1 VRRRP
6 ATTAGAEYQDQTFGF
21 GFVLIAWLFA
31 VSTRSQVQ
39 AFLFLSRKEE
49 IFREMVRNNDQ
60 PTKVALFIDWDN
72 LAISTSADMGG
83 SLPDVPALVGAS
95 QRYGEVV
102 VARAYSEWQ
111 MTSERLAVYRAGV
124 EPVYAPTFR
133 FESESQAGGS
143 KGKSLA
149 DPCMVAD
156 CVDFLHLMPEIQVYV
171 LISGDKDMV
180 PVVRLTQLRGKRVI
194 VIGPDLV
201 AAILRDMADEYIPY
215 RSLVDPSTL
224 QAPPPTNNRRRRS
237 DTGRQTR
244 AQSSS
249 SNPRTPPPAVEVEPV
264 RPAAQARQAPAAPT
278 EPAKPPAEESASST
292 EPAPPPKE
300 LTAPVRQVIDKLLGI
315 LAEKEAAGR
324 ARVRST
330 NLRDLMHGRHSGF
343 HEKNLGFRRFKD
355 LLDVAEEHGLIEV
368 KREGPVLW
376 VTALMK
382 VEEPA
387 KPEPAKPEPAQ
398 PEPEADQPAATT
410 APSPD
415 ETPAKPQ
422 LTPDSVDDRL
432 MDVVRFVAEL
442 RTRSRWLTYTYVLT
456 NLTNH
461 LAQSQPDSNVD
472 AEARGS
478 LDRLVK
484 DNAITID
491 REPREIEVG
500 SSRHRVR
507 MCHLNEDHPLVVAAA
522 EQPMEEKTPA
532 PSVDEQAPQSADE
545 PEPSAADEQPAAA
558 PEPVTQIADE
568 QPEAEKDADTEEDQ
582 PDPFTEAA
590 SIVRDAVTDKKPYVG
605 AAFVKNRLTKRIGG
619 FDEKARGFKQFK
631 QFLLEVQRRG
641 LVKVK
646 SVGAATRVF
655 PADETNDK
663 AEQPAEDGA
672 AAGASA
678 VETGSEK

>member
-1 VRRRP
+1 
-6 ATTAGAEYQDQTFGF
+6 
-21 GFVLIAWLFA
+21 
-31 VSTRSQVQ
+31 
-39 AFLFLSRKEE
+39 
-49 IFREMVRNNDQ
+49 MVRNDDQ
-60 PTKVALFIDWDN
+60 HTTKVALFIDWDN

-83 SLPDVPALVGAS
+83 ALPDVPALVGTA

-133 FESESQAGGS
+133 FESDSQPGGS

-156 CVDFLHLMPEIQVYV
+156 CVDFLHLLPEIQVYV

-180 PVVRLTQLRGKRVI
+180 PVVRLTQLRGKRVV

-224 QAPPPTNNRRRRS
+224 QPPAPTNNRRRRS
-237 DTGRQTR
+237 DSGRQARGQPLSSTSGR
-244 AQSSS
+244 A
-249 SNPRTPPPAVEVEPV
+249 PAPVVEVEPA
-264 RPAAQARQAPAAPT
+264 RPAPEPRQSSPAPQPRQSSPAPAEPT
-278 EPAKPPAEESASST
+278 RASAEEPKPSEPASS
-292 EPAPPPKE
+292 PIE
-300 LTAPVRQVIDKLLGI
+300 LTEQVKVVIDKLLGI
-315 LAEKEAAGR
+315 LAEKDAAGR
-324 ARVRST
+324 SRVRST

-355 LLDVAEEHGLIEV
+355 LLDVAEEHSFIEV

-376 VTALMK
+376 VTALK
-382 VEEPA
+382 
-387 KPEPAKPEPAQ
+387 KPEEPAQ
-398 PEPEADQPAATT
+398 PDTATEQPPSAAV
-410 APSPD
+410 PSPD
-415 ETPAKPQ
+415 ETTAEPQ
-422 LTPDSVDDRL
+422 LTPESVDGQL
-432 MDVVRFVAEL
+432 TDVVRFISEL

-456 NLTNH
+456 NLANH
-461 LAQSQPDSNVD
+461 LAKNVPASRVD
-472 AEARGS
+472 AEARS
-478 LDRLVK
+478 ALDRLVK
-484 DNAITID
+484 DNAITVD

-522 EQPMEEKTPA
+522 EQPIEEKAPA
-532 PSVDEQAPQSADE
+532 PSVDDEAPRLADE
-545 PEPSAADEQPAAA
+545 TGPSVSDETGPSAADETGPSAADEQPAAP
-558 PEPVTQIADE
+558 PEPVLEVAAE
-568 QPEAEKDADTEEDQ
+568 QPGAEEEAESKEDE
-582 PDPFTEAA
+582 PDPFKEAA
-590 SIVRDAVTDKKPYVG
+590 TIVRDAVTDKKPYVG

-655 PADETNDK
+655 PAEEANGNS
-663 AEQPAEDGA
+663 EQPAEVSA
-672 AAGASA
+672 EAGASA
-678 VETGSEK
+678 SETGSEK

>member
-1 VRRRP
+1 
-6 ATTAGAEYQDQTFGF
+6 
-21 GFVLIAWLFA
+21 
-31 VSTRSQVQ
+31 
-39 AFLFLSRKEE
+39 
-49 IFREMVRNNDQ
+49 MVRNDDQ
-60 PTKVALFIDWDN
+60 HTTKVALFIDWDN

-83 SLPDVPALVGAS
+83 ALPDVPALVGTA

-133 FESESQAGGS
+133 FESDSQPGGS

-156 CVDFLHLMPEIQVYV
+156 CVDFLHLLPEIEVYV

-180 PVVRLTQLRGKRVI
+180 PVVRLTQLRGKRVV

-224 QAPPPTNNRRRRS
+224 QPPAPTNNRRRRS
-237 DTGRQTR
+237 DSGRQARGQPLSSTSGR
-244 AQSSS
+244 A
-249 SNPRTPPPAVEVEPV
+249 PAPVVEVEPA
-264 RPAAQARQAPAAPT
+264 RPAPEPRQSSPAPQPRQSSPAPAEPT
-278 EPAKPPAEESASST
+278 SASTEEPKPSEPASS
-292 EPAPPPKE
+292 PIE
-300 LTAPVRQVIDKLLGI
+300 LTEQVKVVIDKLLGI
-315 LAEKEAAGR
+315 LAEKDAAGR
-324 ARVRST
+324 SRVRST

-355 LLDVAEEHGLIEV
+355 LLDIAEEHSFIEV

-376 VTALMK
+376 VTALK
-382 VEEPA
+382 
-387 KPEPAKPEPAQ
+387 KPEEPAQ
-398 PEPEADQPAATT
+398 PDTATEQPPRAAV
-410 APSPD
+410 PSPD
-415 ETPAKPQ
+415 ETTAEPQ
-422 LTPDSVDDRL
+422 LTPESVDGQL
-432 MDVVRFVAEL
+432 TDVVRFISEL

-456 NLTNH
+456 NLANH
-461 LAQSQPDSNVD
+461 LAKNVPASRVD
-472 AEARGS
+472 AEARS
-478 LDRLVK
+478 ALDRLVK
-484 DNAITID
+484 DNAITVD

-522 EQPMEEKTPA
+522 EQPIEEKAPA
-532 PSVDEQAPQSADE
+532 PSVDDEAPRLADE
-545 PEPSAADEQPAAA
+545 TGPSVSDETGPSAADEQPAAP
-558 PEPVTQIADE
+558 PEPVLEVAAE
-568 QPEAEKDADTEEDQ
+568 QPGAEEEAEPKEDE
-582 PDPFTEAA
+582 PDPFKEAA
-590 SIVRDAVTDKKPYVG
+590 TIVRDAVTDKKPYVG

-655 PADETNDK
+655 PAEEANGNS
-663 AEQPAEDGA
+663 EQPAEVSA
-672 AAGASA
+672 EAGASA
-678 VETGSEK
+678 SETGSEK

>member
-1 VRRRP
+1 
-6 ATTAGAEYQDQTFGF
+6 
-21 GFVLIAWLFA
+21 
-31 VSTRSQVQ
+31 
-39 AFLFLSRKEE
+39 
-49 IFREMVRNNDQ
+49 MVRNDDQ
-60 PTKVALFIDWDN
+60 HTTKVALFIDWDN

-83 SLPDVPALVGAS
+83 ALPDVPALVTTA

-133 FESESQAGGS
+133 FESDSQPGGS

-156 CVDFLHLMPEIQVYV
+156 CVDFLHLLPEIEVYV

-180 PVVRLTQLRGKRVI
+180 PVVRLTQLRGKRVV

-224 QAPPPTNNRRRRS
+224 QPPAPTNNRRRRS
-237 DTGRQTR
+237 DSGRQARGQPLSSTSGR
-244 AQSSS
+244 A
-249 SNPRTPPPAVEVEPV
+249 PAPVVEVEPA
-264 RPAAQARQAPAAPT
+264 RPAPEPRQSSPAPQPRQSSPAPAEPT
-278 EPAKPPAEESASST
+278 SASTEEPKPSEPASS
-292 EPAPPPKE
+292 PME
-300 LTAPVRQVIDKLLGI
+300 LTEQVKVVIDKLLGI
-315 LAEKEAAGR
+315 LAEKDAAGR
-324 ARVRST
+324 SRVRST

-355 LLDVAEEHGLIEV
+355 LLDIAEEHSFIEV

-376 VTALMK
+376 VTALK
-382 VEEPA
+382 
-387 KPEPAKPEPAQ
+387 KPEEPAQ
-398 PEPEADQPAATT
+398 PDTATEQPPRAAV
-410 APSPD
+410 PSPD
-415 ETPAKPQ
+415 ETTAEPQ
-422 LTPDSVDDRL
+422 LTPESVDGQL
-432 MDVVRFVAEL
+432 TDVVRFISEL

-456 NLTNH
+456 NLANH
-461 LAQSQPDSNVD
+461 LAKNVPASRVD
-472 AEARGS
+472 AEARS
-478 LDRLVK
+478 ALDRLVK
-484 DNAITID
+484 DNAITVD

-522 EQPMEEKTPA
+522 EQPIEEKAPA
-532 PSVDEQAPQSADE
+532 PSVDDEAPRLADE
-545 PEPSAADEQPAAA
+545 TGPSVSDETGPSAADEQPAAP
-558 PEPVTQIADE
+558 PEPVLEVAAE
-568 QPEAEKDADTEEDQ
+568 QPGAEEEAETKEDE
-582 PDPFTEAA
+582 PDPFKEAA
-590 SIVRDAVTDKKPYVG
+590 TIVRDAVTDKKPYVG

-655 PADETNDK
+655 PAEEANGNS
-663 AEQPAEDGA
+663 EQPAEVSA
-672 AAGASA
+672 EAGASA
-678 VETGSEK
+678 SETGSEK

>member
-1 VRRRP
+1 
-6 ATTAGAEYQDQTFGF
+6 
-21 GFVLIAWLFA
+21 
-31 VSTRSQVQ
+31 
-39 AFLFLSRKEE
+39 
-49 IFREMVRNNDQ
+49 MVRNDDQ
-60 PTKVALFIDWDN
+60 HTTKVALFIDWDN

-83 SLPDVPALVGAS
+83 ALPDVPALVSTA

-133 FESESQAGGS
+133 FESDSQPGGS

-156 CVDFLHLMPEIQVYV
+156 CVDFLHLLPEIEVYV

-180 PVVRLTQLRGKRVI
+180 PVVRLTQLRGKRVV

-224 QAPPPTNNRRRRS
+224 QPPAPTNNRRRRS
-237 DTGRQTR
+237 DSGRQARGQPLSSTSGR
-244 AQSSS
+244 A
-249 SNPRTPPPAVEVEPV
+249 PAPVVEVEPA
-264 RPAAQARQAPAAPT
+264 RPAPEPRQSSPAPQPRQSSPAPAEPT
-278 EPAKPPAEESASST
+278 SASTEEPKPSEPASS
-292 EPAPPPKE
+292 PME
-300 LTAPVRQVIDKLLGI
+300 LTEQVKVVIDKLLGI
-315 LAEKEAAGR
+315 LAEKDAAGR
-324 ARVRST
+324 SRVRST

-355 LLDVAEEHGLIEV
+355 LLDIAEEHSFIEV

-376 VTALMK
+376 VTALK
-382 VEEPA
+382 
-387 KPEPAKPEPAQ
+387 KPEEPAQ
-398 PEPEADQPAATT
+398 PDTATEQPPRAAV
-410 APSPD
+410 PSPD
-415 ETPAKPQ
+415 ETTAEPQ
-422 LTPDSVDDRL
+422 LTPESVDGQL
-432 MDVVRFVAEL
+432 TDVVRFISEL

-456 NLTNH
+456 NLANH
-461 LAQSQPDSNVD
+461 LAKNVPASRVD
-472 AEARGS
+472 AEARS
-478 LDRLVK
+478 ALDRLVK
-484 DNAITID
+484 DNAITVD

-522 EQPMEEKTPA
+522 EQPIEEKAPA
-532 PSVDEQAPQSADE
+532 PSVDDEAPRLADE
-545 PEPSAADEQPAAA
+545 TGPSVSDETGPSAADEQPAAP
-558 PEPVTQIADE
+558 PEPVLEVAAE
-568 QPEAEKDADTEEDQ
+568 QPGAEEEAETKEDE
-582 PDPFTEAA
+582 PDPFKEAA
-590 SIVRDAVTDKKPYVG
+590 TIVRDAVTDKKPYVG

-655 PADETNDK
+655 PAEEANGNS
-663 AEQPAEDGA
+663 EQPAEVSA
-672 AAGASA
+672 EAGASA
-678 VETGSEK
+678 SETGSEK

>member
-1 VRRRP
+1 
-6 ATTAGAEYQDQTFGF
+6 
-21 GFVLIAWLFA
+21 
-31 VSTRSQVQ
+31 
-39 AFLFLSRKEE
+39 
-49 IFREMVRNNDQ
+49 MVRNDDQ
-60 PTKVALFIDWDN
+60 HTTKVALFIDWDN

-83 SLPDVPALVGAS
+83 ALPDVPALVGTA

-133 FESESQAGGS
+133 FESDSQPGGS

-156 CVDFLHLMPEIQVYV
+156 CVDFLHLLPEIQVYV

-180 PVVRLTQLRGKRVI
+180 PVVRLTQLRGKRVV

-224 QAPPPTNNRRRRS
+224 QPPAPTNNRRRRS
-237 DTGRQTR
+237 DSGRQARGQPLSSTSGR
-244 AQSSS
+244 A
-249 SNPRTPPPAVEVEPV
+249 PAPVVEVEPA
-264 RPAAQARQAPAAPT
+264 RPAPEPRQSSPAPQPRQSSPAPQPRQSSPAPAEPT
-278 EPAKPPAEESASST
+278 SASTEEPKPSEPASS
-292 EPAPPPKE
+292 PIE
-300 LTAPVRQVIDKLLGI
+300 LTEQVKVVIDKLLGI
-315 LAEKEAAGR
+315 LAEKDAAGR
-324 ARVRST
+324 SRVRST

-355 LLDVAEEHGLIEV
+355 LLDVAEEHSFIEV

-376 VTALMK
+376 VTALK
-382 VEEPA
+382 
-387 KPEPAKPEPAQ
+387 KPEEPAQ
-398 PEPEADQPAATT
+398 PDTATEQPPSAAV
-410 APSPD
+410 PSPD
-415 ETPAKPQ
+415 ETTAEPQ
-422 LTPDSVDDRL
+422 LTPESVDGQL
-432 MDVVRFVAEL
+432 TDVVRFISEL

-456 NLTNH
+456 NLANH
-461 LAQSQPDSNVD
+461 LAKNVPASRVD
-472 AEARGS
+472 AEARS
-478 LDRLVK
+478 ALDRLVK
-484 DNAITID
+484 DNAITVD

-522 EQPMEEKTPA
+522 EQPIEEKAPA
-532 PSVDEQAPQSADE
+532 PSVDDEAPRLADE
-545 PEPSAADEQPAAA
+545 TGPSVSDETGPSAADETGPSAADEQPAAP
-558 PEPVTQIADE
+558 PEPVLEVAAE
-568 QPEAEKDADTEEDQ
+568 QPGAEEEAERKEDE
-582 PDPFTEAA
+582 PDPFKEAA
-590 SIVRDAVTDKKPYVG
+590 TIVRDAVTDKKPYVG

-655 PADETNDK
+655 PAEEANGNS
-663 AEQPAEDGA
+663 EQPAEVSVE
-672 AAGASA
+672 AGASA
-678 VETGSEK
+678 SETGSEK

>member
-1 VRRRP
+1 
-6 ATTAGAEYQDQTFGF
+6 
-21 GFVLIAWLFA
+21 
-31 VSTRSQVQ
+31 
-39 AFLFLSRKEE
+39 
-49 IFREMVRNNDQ
+49 MVRNDDQ
-60 PTKVALFIDWDN
+60 HTTKVALFIDWDN

-83 SLPDVPALVGAS
+83 ALPDVPALVSTA

-133 FESESQAGGS
+133 FESDSQPGGS

-156 CVDFLHLMPEIQVYV
+156 CVDFLHLLPEIEVYV

-180 PVVRLTQLRGKRVI
+180 PVVRLTQLRGKRVV

-224 QAPPPTNNRRRRS
+224 QPPAPTNNRRRRS
-237 DTGRQTR
+237 DSGRQARGQPLSSTSGR
-244 AQSSS
+244 A
-249 SNPRTPPPAVEVEPV
+249 PAPVVEVEPA
-264 RPAAQARQAPAAPT
+264 RPAPEPRQSSPAPQPRQSSPAPAEPT
-278 EPAKPPAEESASST
+278 SASTEEPKPSEPASL
-292 EPAPPPKE
+292 PKE
-300 LTAPVRQVIDKLLGI
+300 LTEQVKVVIDKLLGI
-315 LAEKEAAGR
+315 LAEKDAAGR
-324 ARVRST
+324 SRVRST

-355 LLDVAEEHGLIEV
+355 LLDIAEEHSFIEV

-376 VTALMK
+376 VTALK
-382 VEEPA
+382 
-387 KPEPAKPEPAQ
+387 KPEEPAQ
-398 PEPEADQPAATT
+398 PDTATEQPPRAAV
-410 APSPD
+410 PSPD
-415 ETPAKPQ
+415 ETTAEPQ
-422 LTPDSVDDRL
+422 LTPESVDGQL
-432 MDVVRFVAEL
+432 TDVVRFISEL

-456 NLTNH
+456 NLANH
-461 LAQSQPDSNVD
+461 LAKNVPASRVD
-472 AEARGS
+472 AEARS
-478 LDRLVK
+478 ALDRLVK
-484 DNAITID
+484 DNAITVD

-522 EQPMEEKTPA
+522 EQPIEEKAPA
-532 PSVDEQAPQSADE
+532 PSVDDEAPRLADE
-545 PEPSAADEQPAAA
+545 TGPSVSDETGPSAADEQPAAP
-558 PEPVTQIADE
+558 PEPVLEVAAE
-568 QPEAEKDADTEEDQ
+568 QPGAEEEAETKEDE
-582 PDPFTEAA
+582 PDPFKEAA
-590 SIVRDAVTDKKPYVG
+590 TIVRDAVTDKKPYVG

-655 PADETNDK
+655 PAEEANGNS
-663 AEQPAEDGA
+663 EQPAEVSA
-672 AAGASA
+672 EAGASA
-678 VETGSEK
+678 SETGSEK

>member
-1 VRRRP
+1 
-6 ATTAGAEYQDQTFGF
+6 
-21 GFVLIAWLFA
+21 
-31 VSTRSQVQ
+31 
-39 AFLFLSRKEE
+39 
-49 IFREMVRNNDQ
+49 MVRNNDQ

-83 SLPDVPALVGAS
+83 LLPDVPALVGAA
-95 QRYGEVV
+95 QRYGEIV

-133 FESESQAGGS
+133 FESDNQPGGP

-201 AAILRDMADEYIPY
+201 AAILRDMADEFIPY
-215 RSLVDPSTL
+215 RSLVDPATL
-224 QAPPPTNNRRRRS
+224 QAPPPPTNNRRRRS
-237 DTGRQTR
+237 DSGRQTR
-244 AQSSS
+244 SQSSS
-249 SNPRTPPPAVEVEPV
+249 TATARTPAPAAEVEPV
-264 RPAAQARQAPAAPT
+264 RPAAQAKQTPAKASRGSKEDSTPSGESSAPT
-278 EPAKPPAEESASST
+278 TEFTAE
-292 EPAPPPKE
+292 
-300 LTAPVRQVIDKLLGI
+300 VRQVIDKLLGI

-343 HEKNLGFRRFKD
+343 HEKELGFRRFKD
-355 LLDVAEEHGLIEV
+355 LLDVAEEHGLIET

-376 VTALMK
+376 VTALK
-382 VEEPA
+382 
-387 KPEPAKPEPAQ
+387 KPEETAQ
-398 PEPEADQPAATT
+398 PEPEADQPAA
-410 APSPD
+410 APTRD
-415 ETPAKPQ
+415 ETPAEPQ
-422 LTPDSVDDRL
+422 LTPDTVDDQM
-432 MDVVRFVAEL
+432 MDVVRFVSEL

-461 LAQSQPDSNVD
+461 LAQNLPEAGVD
-472 AEARGS
+472 AEARSS
-478 LDRLVK
+478 LNRLVK
-484 DNAITID
+484 DNVITVD
-491 REPREIEVG
+491 KEPREIEIG

-507 MCHLNEDHPLVVAAA
+507 MCHLNEDHPLAVAVAEQTVEEKAPAASAQDQAPPSVETPEQVAA
-522 EQPMEEKTPA
+522 E
-532 PSVDEQAPQSADE
+532 
-545 PEPSAADEQPAAA
+545 EQPAAA
-558 PEPVTQIADE
+558 PEPVAEVAAEPAEADDE
-568 QPEAEKDADTEEDQ
+568 TEPEEEQ
-582 PDPFTEAA
+582 PDPFVEAA
-590 SIVRDAVTDKKPYVG
+590 AIVTAAVTDKKPYVG

-655 PADETNDK
+655 PPDQNNDK
-663 AEQPAEDGA
+663 AEQQSEEGA

-678 VETGSEK
+678 AESGSEK

>member
-1 VRRRP
+1 
-6 ATTAGAEYQDQTFGF
+6 
-21 GFVLIAWLFA
+21 
-31 VSTRSQVQ
+31 
-39 AFLFLSRKEE
+39 
-49 IFREMVRNNDQ
+49 MVRNNDQ

-249 SNPRTPPPAVEVEPV
+249 STNPRTPPPAVEVEPV
-264 RPAAQARQAPAAPT
+264 RPAAQARQAPAAPA
-278 EPAKPPAEESASST
+278 EPAKPPAEELASST

-315 LAEKEAAGR
+315 LAEK
-324 ARVRST
+324 
-330 NLRDLMHGRHSGF
+330 
-343 HEKNLGFRRFKD
+343 K
-355 LLDVAEEHGLIEV
+355 
-368 KREGPVLW
+368 
-376 VTALMK
+376 
-382 VEEPA
+382 
-387 KPEPAKPEPAQ
+387 
-398 PEPEADQPAATT
+398 
-410 APSPD
+410 
-415 ETPAKPQ
+415 
-422 LTPDSVDDRL
+422 
-432 MDVVRFVAEL
+432 
-442 RTRSRWLTYTYVLT
+442 
-456 NLTNH
+456 
-461 LAQSQPDSNVD
+461 
-472 AEARGS
+472 
-478 LDRLVK
+478 
-484 DNAITID
+484 
-491 REPREIEVG
+491 
-500 SSRHRVR
+500 
-507 MCHLNEDHPLVVAAA
+507 
-522 EQPMEEKTPA
+522 
-532 PSVDEQAPQSADE
+532 
-545 PEPSAADEQPAAA
+545 
-558 PEPVTQIADE
+558 
-568 QPEAEKDADTEEDQ
+568 
-582 PDPFTEAA
+582 
-590 SIVRDAVTDKKPYVG
+590 
-605 AAFVKNRLTKRIGG
+605 
-619 FDEKARGFKQFK
+619 
-631 QFLLEVQRRG
+631 
-641 LVKVK
+641 
-646 SVGAATRVF
+646 
-655 PADETNDK
+655 
-663 AEQPAEDGA
+663 QPAEPA
-672 AAGASA
+672 CA
-678 VETGSEK
+678 VPIFET

>member
-1 VRRRP
+1 
-6 ATTAGAEYQDQTFGF
+6 
-21 GFVLIAWLFA
+21 
-31 VSTRSQVQ
+31 
-39 AFLFLSRKEE
+39 
-49 IFREMVRNNDQ
+49 MVRNDDQ
-60 PTKVALFIDWDN
+60 HTTKVALFIDWDN

-83 SLPDVPALVGAS
+83 ALPDVPALVGTA

-133 FESESQAGGS
+133 FESDSQPGGS

-156 CVDFLHLMPEIQVYV
+156 CVDFLHLLPEIEVYV

-180 PVVRLTQLRGKRVI
+180 PVVRLTQLRGKRVV

-224 QAPPPTNNRRRRS
+224 QPPAPTNNRRRRS
-237 DTGRQTR
+237 DSGRQARGQPLSSTSGR
-244 AQSSS
+244 A
-249 SNPRTPPPAVEVEPV
+249 PAPVVEVEPA
-264 RPAAQARQAPAAPT
+264 RPAPEPRQSSPAPQPRQSSPAPAEPT
-278 EPAKPPAEESASST
+278 SASTEEPKPSEPASS
-292 EPAPPPKE
+292 PIE
-300 LTAPVRQVIDKLLGI
+300 LTEQVKVVIDKLLGI
-315 LAEKEAAGR
+315 LAEKDAAGR
-324 ARVRST
+324 SRVRST

-355 LLDVAEEHGLIEV
+355 LLDIAEEHSFIEV

-376 VTALMK
+376 VTALK
-382 VEEPA
+382 
-387 KPEPAKPEPAQ
+387 KPEEPAQ
-398 PEPEADQPAATT
+398 PDTATEQPPRAAV
-410 APSPD
+410 PSPD
-415 ETPAKPQ
+415 ETTAEPQ
-422 LTPDSVDDRL
+422 LTPESVDGQL
-432 MDVVRFVAEL
+432 TDVVRFISEL

-456 NLTNH
+456 NLANH
-461 LAQSQPDSNVD
+461 LAKNVPASRVD
-472 AEARGS
+472 AEARS
-478 LDRLVK
+478 ALDRLVK
-484 DNAITID
+484 DNAITVD

-522 EQPMEEKTPA
+522 EQPIEEKAPA
-532 PSVDEQAPQSADE
+532 PSVDDEAPRLAETGPSVSDE
-545 PEPSAADEQPAAA
+545 TGPSVSDETGPSAADEQPAAP
-558 PEPVTQIADE
+558 PEPVLEVAAE
-568 QPEAEKDADTEEDQ
+568 QPGAEEEAEPKEDE
-582 PDPFTEAA
+582 PDPFKEAA
-590 SIVRDAVTDKKPYVG
+590 TIVRDAVTDKKPYVG

-655 PADETNDK
+655 PAEEANGNS
-663 AEQPAEDGA
+663 EQPAEVSA
-672 AAGASA
+672 EAGASA
-678 VETGSEK
+678 SETGSEK

>member
-1 VRRRP
+1 
-6 ATTAGAEYQDQTFGF
+6 
-21 GFVLIAWLFA
+21 
-31 VSTRSQVQ
+31 
-39 AFLFLSRKEE
+39 
-49 IFREMVRNNDQ
+49 MVRNDDQ
-60 PTKVALFIDWDN
+60 HTTKVALFIDWDN

-83 SLPDVPALVGAS
+83 ALPDVPALVGTA

-133 FESESQAGGS
+133 FESDSQPGGS

-156 CVDFLHLMPEIQVYV
+156 CVDFLHLLPEIQVYV

-180 PVVRLTQLRGKRVI
+180 PVVRLTQLRGKRVV

-224 QAPPPTNNRRRRS
+224 QPPAPTNNRRRRS
-237 DTGRQTR
+237 DSGRQARGQPLSSTSGR
-244 AQSSS
+244 A
-249 SNPRTPPPAVEVEPV
+249 PAPVVEVEPA
-264 RPAAQARQAPAAPT
+264 RPAPEPRQSSPAPQPRQSSPAPAEPT
-278 EPAKPPAEESASST
+278 RASAEEPKPSEPASS
-292 EPAPPPKE
+292 PME
-300 LTAPVRQVIDKLLGI
+300 LTEQVKVVIDKLLGI
-315 LAEKEAAGR
+315 LAEKDAAGR
-324 ARVRST
+324 SRVRST

-355 LLDVAEEHGLIEV
+355 LLDVAEEHSFIEV

-376 VTALMK
+376 VTALK
-382 VEEPA
+382 
-387 KPEPAKPEPAQ
+387 KPEEPAQ
-398 PEPEADQPAATT
+398 PDTATEQPPSAAV
-410 APSPD
+410 PSPD
-415 ETPAKPQ
+415 ETTAEPQ
-422 LTPDSVDDRL
+422 LTPESVDGQL
-432 MDVVRFVAEL
+432 TDVVRFISEL

-456 NLTNH
+456 NLANH
-461 LAQSQPDSNVD
+461 LAKNVPASRVD
-472 AEARGS
+472 AEARS
-478 LDRLVK
+478 ALDRLVK
-484 DNAITID
+484 DNAITVD

-522 EQPMEEKTPA
+522 EQPIEEKAPA
-532 PSVDEQAPQSADE
+532 PSVDDEAPRLADE
-545 PEPSAADEQPAAA
+545 TGPSVSDETAPSVSDETGPSVSDETGPSAADEQPAAP
-558 PEPVTQIADE
+558 PEPVLEVAAE
-568 QPEAEKDADTEEDQ
+568 QPGAEEEAETKEDE
-582 PDPFTEAA
+582 PDPFKEAA
-590 SIVRDAVTDKKPYVG
+590 TIVRDAVTDKKPYVG

-655 PADETNDK
+655 PAGEANGNS
-663 AEQPAEDGA
+663 EQPAEVSA
-672 AAGASA
+672 EAGASA
-678 VETGSEK
+678 SETGSEK

>member
-1 VRRRP
+1 
-6 ATTAGAEYQDQTFGF
+6 
-21 GFVLIAWLFA
+21 
-31 VSTRSQVQ
+31 
-39 AFLFLSRKEE
+39 
-49 IFREMVRNNDQ
+49 MVRNDDQ
-60 PTKVALFIDWDN
+60 DTTKVALFIDWDN

-83 SLPDVPALVGAS
+83 ALPDVPALVSTA

-133 FESESQAGGS
+133 FESDSQPGGS

-156 CVDFLHLMPEIQVYV
+156 CVDFLHLLPEIQVYV

-180 PVVRLTQLRGKRVI
+180 PVVRLTQLRGKRVV

-224 QAPPPTNNRRRRS
+224 QPPAPTNNRRRRS
-237 DTGRQTR
+237 DSGRQARGQPLSSTSGR
-244 AQSSS
+244 A
-249 SNPRTPPPAVEVEPV
+249 PAPVVEVEPA
-264 RPAAQARQAPAAPT
+264 RPAPEPRQSSPAPQPRQSSPAPAEPT
-278 EPAKPPAEESASST
+278 RASAEEPKPSEPASL
-292 EPAPPPKE
+292 PKE
-300 LTAPVRQVIDKLLGI
+300 LTEQVKVVIDKLLGI
-315 LAEKEAAGR
+315 LAEKDAAGR
-324 ARVRST
+324 SRVRST

-355 LLDVAEEHGLIEV
+355 LLDVAEEHSFIEV

-376 VTALMK
+376 VTALK
-382 VEEPA
+382 
-387 KPEPAKPEPAQ
+387 KPEEPAQ
-398 PEPEADQPAATT
+398 PDTATEQPPSAAV
-410 APSPD
+410 PSPD
-415 ETPAKPQ
+415 ETTAEPQ
-422 LTPDSVDDRL
+422 LTPESVDGQL
-432 MDVVRFVAEL
+432 TDVVRFISEL

-456 NLTNH
+456 NLANH
-461 LAQSQPDSNVD
+461 LAKNVPASRVD
-472 AEARGS
+472 AEARS
-478 LDRLVK
+478 ALDRLVK
-484 DNAITID
+484 DNAITVD

-522 EQPMEEKTPA
+522 EQPIEEKAPA
-532 PSVDEQAPQSADE
+532 PSVDDEAPRLADE
-545 PEPSAADEQPAAA
+545 TGPSVSDETGPSAADETGPSAADEQPAAP
-558 PEPVTQIADE
+558 PEPVLEVAAE
-568 QPEAEKDADTEEDQ
+568 QPGAEEEAESKEDE
-582 PDPFTEAA
+582 PDPFKEAA
-590 SIVRDAVTDKKPYVG
+590 TIVRDAVTDKKPYVG

-655 PADETNDK
+655 PAEEANGNS
-663 AEQPAEDGA
+663 EQPAEVSA
-672 AAGASA
+672 EAGASA
-678 VETGSEK
+678 SETGSEK

>member
-1 VRRRP
+1 
-6 ATTAGAEYQDQTFGF
+6 
-21 GFVLIAWLFA
+21 
-31 VSTRSQVQ
+31 
-39 AFLFLSRKEE
+39 
-49 IFREMVRNNDQ
+49 MVRNDDQ
-60 PTKVALFIDWDN
+60 HTTKVALFIDWDN

-83 SLPDVPALVGAS
+83 ALPDVPALVGTA

-133 FESESQAGGS
+133 FESDSQPGGS

-156 CVDFLHLMPEIQVYV
+156 CVDFLHLLPEIQVYV

-224 QAPPPTNNRRRRS
+224 QPPAPTNNRRRRS
-237 DTGRQTR
+237 DSGRQARGQPLSSTSGR
-244 AQSSS
+244 A
-249 SNPRTPPPAVEVEPV
+249 PVPVVEVEPA
-264 RPAAQARQAPAAPT
+264 RPAPEPRQSLPALAEPTRAPT
-278 EPAKPPAEESASST
+278 EEPKPS
-292 EPAPPPKE
+292 EPASPPKE
-300 LTAPVRQVIDKLLGI
+300 LTEQVKVVIDKLLGI
-315 LAEKEAAGR
+315 LAEKDAAGR
-324 ARVRST
+324 SRVRST

-355 LLDVAEEHGLIEV
+355 LLDVAEEHSFIEV

-376 VTALMK
+376 VTALK
-382 VEEPA
+382 
-387 KPEPAKPEPAQ
+387 KPEEPAQ
-398 PEPEADQPAATT
+398 PDTATEQPPSAAV
-410 APSPD
+410 PSPD
-415 ETPAKPQ
+415 ETTAEPQ
-422 LTPDSVDDRL
+422 LTPESVDGQL
-432 MDVVRFVAEL
+432 TDVVRFISEL

-456 NLTNH
+456 NLANH
-461 LAQSQPDSNVD
+461 LAQNVPASRVD
-472 AEARGS
+472 AEARS
-478 LDRLVK
+478 ALDRLVK
-484 DNAITID
+484 DNAITVD

-522 EQPMEEKTPA
+522 EQPIEEKAPA
-532 PSVDEQAPQSADE
+532 PSVDDEAPRLADE
-545 PEPSAADEQPAAA
+545 TVPSASDETVPSASDETVPSASDETVPSASDETVPSTADETGPSAADEQPAAP
-558 PEPVTQIADE
+558 PEPVLEVAAE
-568 QPEAEKDADTEEDQ
+568 QPGAEEEAESKEDE
-582 PDPFTEAA
+582 PDPFIEAA
-590 SIVRDAVTDKKPYVG
+590 TIVRNAVTDKKPFVG
-605 AAFVKNRLTKRIGG
+605 AAFVKNRLTKQIGG

-631 QFLLEVQRRG
+631 QFLLEAERRG
-641 LVKVK
+641 LIKVK

-655 PADETNDK
+655 PADETDGK
-663 AEQPAEDGA
+663 VKQPAEVAD
-672 AAGASA
+672 AAGASTA
-678 VETGSEK
+678 ETDPAK

>member
-1 VRRRP
+1 
-6 ATTAGAEYQDQTFGF
+6 
-21 GFVLIAWLFA
+21 
-31 VSTRSQVQ
+31 
-39 AFLFLSRKEE
+39 
-49 IFREMVRNNDQ
+49 MVRNDDQ
-60 PTKVALFIDWDN
+60 HTTKVALFIDWDN

-83 SLPDVPALVGAS
+83 ALPDVPALVGTA

-133 FESESQAGGS
+133 FESDSQPGGS

-156 CVDFLHLMPEIQVYV
+156 CVDFLHLLPEIEVYV

-180 PVVRLTQLRGKRVI
+180 PVVRLTQLRGKRVV

-224 QAPPPTNNRRRRS
+224 QPPAPTNNRRRRS
-237 DTGRQTR
+237 DSGRQARGQPLSSTSGR
-244 AQSSS
+244 A
-249 SNPRTPPPAVEVEPV
+249 PAPVVEVEPA
-264 RPAAQARQAPAAPT
+264 RPAPEPRQSSPAPQPRQSSPAPAEPT
-278 EPAKPPAEESASST
+278 SASTEEPKPSEPASS
-292 EPAPPPKE
+292 PIE
-300 LTAPVRQVIDKLLGI
+300 LTEQVKVVIDKLLGI
-315 LAEKEAAGR
+315 LAEKDAAGR
-324 ARVRST
+324 SRVRST

-355 LLDVAEEHGLIEV
+355 LLDIAEEHSFIEV

-376 VTALMK
+376 VTALK
-382 VEEPA
+382 
-387 KPEPAKPEPAQ
+387 KPEEPAQ
-398 PEPEADQPAATT
+398 PDTATEQPPRATV
-410 APSPD
+410 PPPD
-415 ETPAKPQ
+415 ETTAEPQ
-422 LTPDSVDDRL
+422 LTPESVDGQL
-432 MDVVRFVAEL
+432 TDVVRFISEL

-456 NLTNH
+456 NLANH
-461 LAQSQPDSNVD
+461 LAKNVPASRVD
-472 AEARGS
+472 AEARS
-478 LDRLVK
+478 ALDRLVK
-484 DNAITID
+484 DNAITVD

-522 EQPMEEKTPA
+522 EQPIEEKAPA
-532 PSVDEQAPQSADE
+532 PSVDDEAPRLADE
-545 PEPSAADEQPAAA
+545 TGPSVSDETGPSAADEQPAAP
-558 PEPVTQIADE
+558 PEPVLEVAAE
-568 QPEAEKDADTEEDQ
+568 QPGAEEEAEPKEDE
-582 PDPFTEAA
+582 PDPFKEAA
-590 SIVRDAVTDKKPYVG
+590 TIVRDAVTDKKPYVG

-655 PADETNDK
+655 PAEEANGNS
-663 AEQPAEDGA
+663 EQPAEVSA
-672 AAGASA
+672 EAGASA
-678 VETGSEK
+678 SETGSEK

>member
-1 VRRRP
+1 
-6 ATTAGAEYQDQTFGF
+6 
-21 GFVLIAWLFA
+21 
-31 VSTRSQVQ
+31 
-39 AFLFLSRKEE
+39 
-49 IFREMVRNNDQ
+49 MVRNDDQ
-60 PTKVALFIDWDN
+60 HTTKVALFIDWDN

-83 SLPDVPALVGAS
+83 ALPDVPALVGTA

-133 FESESQAGGS
+133 FESDSQPGGS

-156 CVDFLHLMPEIQVYV
+156 CVDFLHLLPEIEVYV

-180 PVVRLTQLRGKRVI
+180 PVVRLTQLRGKRVV

-224 QAPPPTNNRRRRS
+224 QPPAPTNNRRRRS
-237 DTGRQTR
+237 DSGRQARGQPLSSTSGR
-244 AQSSS
+244 A
-249 SNPRTPPPAVEVEPV
+249 PAPVVEVEPA
-264 RPAAQARQAPAAPT
+264 RPAPEPRQSSPAPQPRQSSPAPAEPT
-278 EPAKPPAEESASST
+278 SASTEEPKPSEPASS
-292 EPAPPPKE
+292 PIE
-300 LTAPVRQVIDKLLGI
+300 LTEQVKVVIDKLLGI
-315 LAEKEAAGR
+315 LAEKDAAGR
-324 ARVRST
+324 SRVRST

-355 LLDVAEEHGLIEV
+355 LLDIAEEHSFIEV

-376 VTALMK
+376 VTALK
-382 VEEPA
+382 
-387 KPEPAKPEPAQ
+387 KPEEPAQ
-398 PEPEADQPAATT
+398 PDTATEQPPSAAV
-410 APSPD
+410 PSPD
-415 ETPAKPQ
+415 ETTAEPQ
-422 LTPDSVDDRL
+422 LTPESVDGQL
-432 MDVVRFVAEL
+432 TDVVRFISEL

-456 NLTNH
+456 NLANH
-461 LAQSQPDSNVD
+461 LAKNVPASRVD
-472 AEARGS
+472 AEARS
-478 LDRLVK
+478 ALDRLVK
-484 DNAITID
+484 DNAITVD

-522 EQPMEEKTPA
+522 EQPIEEKAPA
-532 PSVDEQAPQSADE
+532 PSVDDEAPRLADE
-545 PEPSAADEQPAAA
+545 TGPSVSDETRPSAADEQPAAP
-558 PEPVTQIADE
+558 PEPVLEVAAE
-568 QPEAEKDADTEEDQ
+568 QPGAEEEAEPKEDE
-582 PDPFTEAA
+582 PDPFKEAA
-590 SIVRDAVTDKKPYVG
+590 TIVRDAVTDKKPYVG

-655 PADETNDK
+655 PAEEANGNS
-663 AEQPAEDGA
+663 EQPAEVSA
-672 AAGASA
+672 EAGASA
-678 VETGSEK
+678 SETGSEK

>member
-1 VRRRP
+1 
-6 ATTAGAEYQDQTFGF
+6 
-21 GFVLIAWLFA
+21 
-31 VSTRSQVQ
+31 
-39 AFLFLSRKEE
+39 
-49 IFREMVRNNDQ
+49 MVRNDDQ
-60 PTKVALFIDWDN
+60 HTTKVALFIDWDN

-83 SLPDVPALVGAS
+83 ALPDVPALVGTA

-133 FESESQAGGS
+133 FESDSQPGGS

-156 CVDFLHLMPEIQVYV
+156 CVDFLHLLPEIEVYV

-180 PVVRLTQLRGKRVI
+180 PVVRLTQLRGKRVV

-224 QAPPPTNNRRRRS
+224 QPPAPTNNRRRRS
-237 DTGRQTR
+237 DSGRQARGQPLSSTSGR
-244 AQSSS
+244 A
-249 SNPRTPPPAVEVEPV
+249 PAPVVEVEPA
-264 RPAAQARQAPAAPT
+264 RPAPEPRQSSPAPAEPT
-278 EPAKPPAEESASST
+278 RASAEEPKPSEPASL
-292 EPAPPPKE
+292 PKE
-300 LTAPVRQVIDKLLGI
+300 LTEQVKVVIDKLLGI
-315 LAEKEAAGR
+315 LAEKDAAGR
-324 ARVRST
+324 SRVRST

-355 LLDVAEEHGLIEV
+355 LLDVAEEHSFIEV

-376 VTALMK
+376 VTALK
-382 VEEPA
+382 
-387 KPEPAKPEPAQ
+387 KPEEPAQ
-398 PEPEADQPAATT
+398 PDTATEQPPRATV
-410 APSPD
+410 PSPD
-415 ETPAKPQ
+415 ETTAEPQ
-422 LTPDSVDDRL
+422 LTPESVDGQL
-432 MDVVRFVAEL
+432 TDVVRFISEL

-456 NLTNH
+456 NLANH
-461 LAQSQPDSNVD
+461 LAKNVPASRVD
-472 AEARGS
+472 AEARS
-478 LDRLVK
+478 ALDRLVK
-484 DNAITID
+484 DNAITVD

-522 EQPMEEKTPA
+522 EQPIEEKAPA
-532 PSVDEQAPQSADE
+532 PSVDDEAPRLADE
-545 PEPSAADEQPAAA
+545 TGPSVSDETGPSVSDEQPAAP
-558 PEPVTQIADE
+558 PEPVLEVAAE
-568 QPEAEKDADTEEDQ
+568 QPGAEEEAETKEDE
-582 PDPFTEAA
+582 PDPFKEAA
-590 SIVRDAVTDKKPYVG
+590 TIVRDAVTDKKPYVG

-655 PADETNDK
+655 PAEEANGNS
-663 AEQPAEDGA
+663 EQPAEVSVE
-672 AAGASA
+672 AGASA
-678 VETGSEK
+678 SETGSEK

>member
-1 VRRRP
+1 
-6 ATTAGAEYQDQTFGF
+6 
-21 GFVLIAWLFA
+21 
-31 VSTRSQVQ
+31 
-39 AFLFLSRKEE
+39 
-49 IFREMVRNNDQ
+49 MVRNDDQ
-60 PTKVALFIDWDN
+60 HTTKVALFIDWDN

-83 SLPDVPALVGAS
+83 ALPDVPALVGTA

-133 FESESQAGGS
+133 FESDSQPGGS

-156 CVDFLHLMPEIQVYV
+156 CVDFLHLLPEIQVYV

-224 QAPPPTNNRRRRS
+224 QPPAPTNNRRRRS
-237 DTGRQTR
+237 DSGRQARGQPLSSTSGR
-244 AQSSS
+244 A
-249 SNPRTPPPAVEVEPV
+249 PAPVVEVEPA
-264 RPAAQARQAPAAPT
+264 RPAPEPRQSLPAPAEPTRAPT
-278 EPAKPPAEESASST
+278 EEPKPSEPASS
-292 EPAPPPKE
+292 PKE
-300 LTAPVRQVIDKLLGI
+300 LTEQVKVVIDKLLGI
-315 LAEKEAAGR
+315 LAEKDAAGR
-324 ARVRST
+324 SRVRST

-355 LLDVAEEHGLIEV
+355 LLDVAEEHSFIEV

-376 VTALMK
+376 VTALK
-382 VEEPA
+382 
-387 KPEPAKPEPAQ
+387 KPEEPAQ
-398 PEPEADQPAATT
+398 PDTATEQPPSAAV
-410 APSPD
+410 PSPD
-415 ETPAKPQ
+415 ETTAEPQ
-422 LTPDSVDDRL
+422 LTPESVDGQL
-432 MDVVRFVAEL
+432 TDVVRFISEL

-456 NLTNH
+456 NLANH
-461 LAQSQPDSNVD
+461 LARNVPASRVD
-472 AEARGS
+472 AEARS
-478 LDRLVK
+478 ALDRLVK
-484 DNAITID
+484 DNAITVD

-522 EQPMEEKTPA
+522 EQPIEEKAPA
-532 PSVDEQAPQSADE
+532 PSVDDEAPRLADE
-545 PEPSAADEQPAAA
+545 TVPSASDETVPSASDETVPSASDETGPSTADETGPSAADEQPAAP
-558 PEPVTQIADE
+558 PEPVLEVAAE
-568 QPEAEKDADTEEDQ
+568 QPGAEEEAESKEDE
-582 PDPFTEAA
+582 PDPFIEAA
-590 SIVRDAVTDKKPYVG
+590 TIVRNAVTDKKPFVG
-605 AAFVKNRLTKRIGG
+605 AAFVKNRLTKQIGG

-631 QFLLEVQRRG
+631 QFLLEAEHRG
-641 LVKVK
+641 LIKVK

-655 PADETNDK
+655 PADETDGK
-663 AEQPAEDGA
+663 VEQPAEVAD
-672 AAGASA
+672 AAGASTA
-678 VETGSEK
+678 ETDPAK

>member
-1 VRRRP
+1 
-6 ATTAGAEYQDQTFGF
+6 
-21 GFVLIAWLFA
+21 
-31 VSTRSQVQ
+31 
-39 AFLFLSRKEE
+39 
-49 IFREMVRNNDQ
+49 MVRNDDQ
-60 PTKVALFIDWDN
+60 HTTKVALFIDWDN

-83 SLPDVPALVGAS
+83 ALPDVPALVGTA

-133 FESESQAGGS
+133 FESDSQPGGS

-156 CVDFLHLMPEIQVYV
+156 CVDFLHLLPEIQVYV

-180 PVVRLTQLRGKRVI
+180 PVVRLTQLRGKRVV

-224 QAPPPTNNRRRRS
+224 QPPAPTNNRRRRS
-237 DTGRQTR
+237 DSGRQARGQPLSSTSGR
-244 AQSSS
+244 A
-249 SNPRTPPPAVEVEPV
+249 PAPVVEVEPA
-264 RPAAQARQAPAAPT
+264 RPAPEPRQSSPAPQPRQ
-278 EPAKPPAEESASST
+278 SS
-292 EPAPPPKE
+292 PAPPEPTRASAEEPKPSEPASLPKE
-300 LTAPVRQVIDKLLGI
+300 LTEQVKVVIDKLLGI
-315 LAEKEAAGR
+315 LAEKDAAGR
-324 ARVRST
+324 SRVRST

-355 LLDVAEEHGLIEV
+355 LLDVAEEHSFIEV

-376 VTALMK
+376 VTALK
-382 VEEPA
+382 
-387 KPEPAKPEPAQ
+387 KPEEPAQ
-398 PEPEADQPAATT
+398 PDTATEQPPSAAV
-410 APSPD
+410 PSPD
-415 ETPAKPQ
+415 ETTAEPQ
-422 LTPDSVDDRL
+422 LTPESVDGQL
-432 MDVVRFVAEL
+432 TDVVRFISEL

-456 NLTNH
+456 NLANH
-461 LAQSQPDSNVD
+461 LAKNVPASRVD
-472 AEARGS
+472 AEARS
-478 LDRLVK
+478 ALDRLVK
-484 DNAITID
+484 DNAITVD

-522 EQPMEEKTPA
+522 EQPIEEKAPA
-532 PSVDEQAPQSADE
+532 PSVDDEAPRLADE
-545 PEPSAADEQPAAA
+545 TGPSVSDETAPSVSDETGPSAADETGPSAADETGPSAADEQPAAP
-558 PEPVTQIADE
+558 PEPVLEVAAE
-568 QPEAEKDADTEEDQ
+568 QPGAEEEAESKEDE
-582 PDPFTEAA
+582 PDPFKEAA
-590 SIVRDAVTDKKPYVG
+590 TIVRDAVTDKKPYVG

-655 PADETNDK
+655 PAEEAN
-663 AEQPAEDGA
+663 ANSEQPAEVSA
-672 AAGASA
+672 EAGASA
-678 VETGSEK
+678 SETGSEK

>member
-1 VRRRP
+1 
-6 ATTAGAEYQDQTFGF
+6 
-21 GFVLIAWLFA
+21 
-31 VSTRSQVQ
+31 
-39 AFLFLSRKEE
+39 
-49 IFREMVRNNDQ
+49 MVRNDDQ
-60 PTKVALFIDWDN
+60 HTTKVALFIDWDN

-83 SLPDVPALVGAS
+83 ALPDVPALVSTA

-133 FESESQAGGS
+133 FESDSQPGGS

-156 CVDFLHLMPEIQVYV
+156 CVDFLHLLPEIQVYV

-180 PVVRLTQLRGKRVI
+180 PVVRLTQLRGKRVV

-224 QAPPPTNNRRRRS
+224 QPPAPTNNRRRRS
-237 DTGRQTR
+237 DSGRQARGQPLSSTSGR
-244 AQSSS
+244 A
-249 SNPRTPPPAVEVEPV
+249 PAPVVEVEPA
-264 RPAAQARQAPAAPT
+264 RPAPEPRQSSPAPQPRQSSPAPAEPT
-278 EPAKPPAEESASST
+278 RASAEEPKPSEPASS
-292 EPAPPPKE
+292 PME
-300 LTAPVRQVIDKLLGI
+300 LTEQVKVVIDKLLGI
-315 LAEKEAAGR
+315 LAEKDAAGR
-324 ARVRST
+324 SRVRST

-355 LLDVAEEHGLIEV
+355 LLDVAEEHSFIEV

-376 VTALMK
+376 VTALK
-382 VEEPA
+382 
-387 KPEPAKPEPAQ
+387 KPEEPAQ
-398 PEPEADQPAATT
+398 PDTATEQPPSAAV
-410 APSPD
+410 PSPD
-415 ETPAKPQ
+415 ETTAEPQ
-422 LTPDSVDDRL
+422 LTPESVDGQL
-432 MDVVRFVAEL
+432 TDVVRFISEL

-456 NLTNH
+456 NLANH
-461 LAQSQPDSNVD
+461 LAKNVPASRVD
-472 AEARGS
+472 AEARS
-478 LDRLVK
+478 ALDRLVK
-484 DNAITID
+484 DNAITVD

-522 EQPMEEKTPA
+522 EQPIEEKAPA
-532 PSVDEQAPQSADE
+532 PSVDDEAPRLADE
-545 PEPSAADEQPAAA
+545 TGPSAADETGPSAADEQPAAP
-558 PEPVTQIADE
+558 PEPVLEVAAE
-568 QPEAEKDADTEEDQ
+568 QPGAEEEAESKEDE
-582 PDPFTEAA
+582 PDPFKEAA
-590 SIVRDAVTDKKPYVG
+590 TIVRDAVTDKKPYVG

-655 PADETNDK
+655 PAEEANGNS
-663 AEQPAEDGA
+663 EQPTEVSAE
-672 AAGASA
+672 AGASA
-678 VETGSEK
+678 SETGSEK

>member
-1 VRRRP
+1 
-6 ATTAGAEYQDQTFGF
+6 
-21 GFVLIAWLFA
+21 
-31 VSTRSQVQ
+31 
-39 AFLFLSRKEE
+39 
-49 IFREMVRNNDQ
+49 MVRNDDQ
-60 PTKVALFIDWDN
+60 HTTKVALFIDWDN

-83 SLPDVPALVGAS
+83 ALPDVPALVGTA

-133 FESESQAGGS
+133 FESDSQPGGS

-156 CVDFLHLMPEIQVYV
+156 CVDFLHLLPEIQVYV

-224 QAPPPTNNRRRRS
+224 QPPAPTNNRRRRS
-237 DTGRQTR
+237 DSGRQARGQPLSSTSGR
-244 AQSSS
+244 A
-249 SNPRTPPPAVEVEPV
+249 PAPVVEVEPA
-264 RPAAQARQAPAAPT
+264 RPAPEPRQSLPAPAEPTRAPT
-278 EPAKPPAEESASST
+278 EEPKPSEPASS
-292 EPAPPPKE
+292 PKE
-300 LTAPVRQVIDKLLGI
+300 LTEQVKVVIDKLLGI
-315 LAEKEAAGR
+315 LAEKDAAGR
-324 ARVRST
+324 SRVRST

-355 LLDVAEEHGLIEV
+355 LLDVAEEHSFIEV

-376 VTALMK
+376 VTALK
-382 VEEPA
+382 
-387 KPEPAKPEPAQ
+387 KPEEPAQ
-398 PEPEADQPAATT
+398 PDTATEQPPSAAV
-410 APSPD
+410 PSPD
-415 ETPAKPQ
+415 ETTAEPQ
-422 LTPDSVDDRL
+422 LTPESVDGQL
-432 MDVVRFVAEL
+432 TDVVRFISEL

-456 NLTNH
+456 NLANH
-461 LAQSQPDSNVD
+461 LARNVPASRVD
-472 AEARGS
+472 AEARS
-478 LDRLVK
+478 ALDRLVK
-484 DNAITID
+484 DNAITVD

-522 EQPMEEKTPA
+522 EQPIEEKAPA
-532 PSVDEQAPQSADE
+532 PSVDDEAPRLADE
-545 PEPSAADEQPAAA
+545 TVPSASDETVPSTADETGPSASDETGPSTADETGPSAADEQPAAP
-558 PEPVTQIADE
+558 PEPVLEVAAE
-568 QPEAEKDADTEEDQ
+568 QPGAEEEAESKEDE
-582 PDPFTEAA
+582 PDPFIEAA
-590 SIVRDAVTDKKPYVG
+590 TIVRNAVTDKKPFVG
-605 AAFVKNRLTKRIGG
+605 AAFVKNRLTKQIGG

-631 QFLLEVQRRG
+631 QFLLEAEHRG
-641 LVKVK
+641 LIKVK

-655 PADETNDK
+655 PADETDGK
-663 AEQPAEDGA
+663 VEQPAEVAD
-672 AAGASA
+672 AAGASTA
-678 VETGSEK
+678 ETDPAK